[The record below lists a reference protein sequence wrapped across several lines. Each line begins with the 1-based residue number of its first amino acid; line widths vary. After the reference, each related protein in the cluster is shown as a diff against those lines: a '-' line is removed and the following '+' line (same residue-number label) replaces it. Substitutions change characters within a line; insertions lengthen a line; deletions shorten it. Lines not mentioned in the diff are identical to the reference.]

1 MTKQGVVSMRRLLAI
16 VMFGLAALAAPATAQ
31 EWEKYEFS
39 AQPLAEGLTW
49 LRGPGGNVVACHGP
63 DGVLLVDTDYQRMT
77 EKLKG
82 AVAALGAGPVKFVV
96 NTHWHFDHVGG
107 DSAFARD
114 GALIIAHPNLRTRME
129 RGQSITVIDETV
141 APAPAVA
148 LPRLTFTDSLTL
160 HLNGET
166 IEIRHPRRAHTDG
179 DAVVRFRRADV
190 IHAGDLWFH
199 GGYPFVDV
207 SSGGD
212 IDGLIGAIDVI
223 IAAAGDSTRIVPGHG
238 PVGTKVD
245 LAAHRA
251 MLQEFRD
258 IVAREIAAG
267 KDLATIIAEKPTARL
282 DEVWG
287 KRMFPP
293 EAFTEMVYRS
303 LQRD

>member
-1 MTKQGVVSMRRLLAI
+1 MRCALLI
-16 VMFGLAALAAPATAQ
+16 VLCGLAALAMPAAAQ
-31 EWEKYEFS
+31 DWEKYDF
-39 AQPLAEGLTW
+39 AARPLADGLTW

-63 DGVLLVDTDYQRMT
+63 DGVLLVDADYAPMVG
-77 EKLKG
+77 KLLA
-82 AVAALGAGPVKFVV
+82 AVATLDAGPAKYVI

-107 DSAFARD
+107 DSALACN
-114 GALIIAHPNLRTRME
+114 GALVIAQDDLRVRMAK
-129 RGQSITVIDETV
+129 GQTIAIIDETI

-148 LPRLTFTDSLTL
+148 LPRLTFPDSLTL

-166 IEIRHPRRAHTDG
+166 IEVWHPRHAHTDG

-212 IDGLIGAIDVI
+212 IDGVI
-223 IAAAGDSTRIVPGHG
+223 AGLAVILAAAGDSTRIVPGHG
-238 PVGTKVD
+238 AVGTKVD

-258 IVAREIAAG
+258 IIAGEIAAG
-267 KDLATIIAEKPTARL
+267 KDLATILAEQPTARL
-282 DEVWG
+282 DAVWG
-287 KRMFPP
+287 GTMFPP

-303 LQRD
+303 LRRD

>member
-1 MTKQGVVSMRRLLAI
+1 MRRSLAI
-16 VMFGLAALAAPATAQ
+16 VMLGLAVLAAPAAAQ
-31 EWEKYEFS
+31 EWEKYEF
-39 AQPLAEGLTW
+39 ATQALAEGLAW

-63 DGVLLVDTDYQRMT
+63 DGVLLVDADYEQMTD
-77 EKLKG
+77 KLQA

-107 DSAFARD
+107 DAALARA
-114 GALIIAHPNLRTRME
+114 GAAIIAHPNLRTRME
-129 RGQSITVIDETV
+129 KGQTIAVIDEQI

-166 IEIRHPRRAHTDG
+166 IEIWHPRRAHTDG
-179 DAVVRFRRADV
+179 DAVLRFRRADV

-212 IDGLIGAIDVI
+212 IDGLIAAIDVI

-238 PVGTKVD
+238 AAGTKVD

-267 KDLATIIAEKPTARL
+267 RDLATIIAEKPTARL
-282 DEVWG
+282 DAVWG

-303 LQRD
+303 LKRD

>member
-1 MTKQGVVSMRRLLAI
+1 MRRALAI
-16 VMFGLAALAAPATAQ
+16 VMFGLAALAAPAAAQ
-31 EWEKYEFS
+31 EWDKYEFS
-39 AQPLAEGLTW
+39 ARPLGEGLTW
-49 LRGPGGNVVACHGP
+49 LRGAGGNVVACHGP
-63 DGVLLVDTDYQRMT
+63 DGVLLVDTDYEQMT
-77 EKLKG
+77 GKLVA
-82 AVAALGAGPVKFVV
+82 AVAALGAGPATFVV

-107 DSAFARD
+107 NETLARG
-114 GALIIAHPNLRTRME
+114 GATIIAHPHARERME
-129 RGQSITVIDETV
+129 KGQTIAAIDETI
-141 APAPAVA
+141 APAPAGA

-166 IEIRHPRRAHTDG
+166 IEIWHPRRAHTDG

-212 IDGLIGAIDVI
+212 IDGLIAAIDVI

-267 KDLATIIAEKPTARL
+267 KDLAAIVAAKPTARL
-282 DEVWG
+282 DETWG

-303 LQRD
+303 LKRD

>member
-1 MTKQGVVSMRRLLAI
+1 
-16 VMFGLAALAAPATAQ
+16 
-31 EWEKYEFS
+31 
-39 AQPLAEGLTW
+39 
-49 LRGPGGNVVACHGP
+49 
-63 DGVLLVDTDYQRMT
+63 VDTDYEQMA

-82 AVAALGAGPVKFVV
+82 AVAVLGAGPVKFVV
-96 NTHWHFDHVGG
+96 NTHWHFDHTGG
-107 DSAFARD
+107 NAALTRD
-114 GALIIAHPNLRTRME
+114 GASIIAHQNLRARME
-129 RGQSITVIDETV
+129 KGQTIAIIDETV
-141 APAPAVA
+141 APSPAGA
-148 LPRLTFTDSLTL
+148 LPRLTFTDSLML
-160 HLNGET
+160 HLNGEI
-166 IEIRHPRRAHTDG
+166 IEIGHPRRAHTDG
-179 DAVVRFRRADV
+179 DAVLRFRRANV

-212 IDGLIGAIDVI
+212 IDGLIAAIDVI

-258 IVAREIAAG
+258 IVAREIVAG

-303 LQRD
+303 LKRD

>member
-1 MTKQGVVSMRRLLAI
+1 MRRALVSVLFALA
-16 VMFGLAALAAPATAQ
+16 VTAAPAAAQ
-31 EWEKYEFS
+31 EWGKYAF
-39 AQPLAEGLTW
+39 AARPLAAGLTW

-63 DGVLLVDTDYQRMT
+63 DGVLLVDADYAQMVP
-77 EKLKG
+77 KLQA
-82 AVAALGAGPVKFVV
+82 AVAALGAGPAKYVV

-107 DSAFARD
+107 DSALARD
-114 GALIIAHPNLRTRME
+114 GALVIGHANLRVRME
-129 RGQSITVIDETV
+129 RGQAIAIIDETI
-141 APAPAVA
+141 APAPAAA
-148 LPRLTFTDSLTL
+148 LPRLTFADSLTL

-166 IEIRHPRRAHTDG
+166 IVIYHARRAHTDG

-190 IHAGDLWFH
+190 IHTGDLWFH

-212 IDGLIGAIDVI
+212 IDGVIAALDVI

-238 PVGTKVD
+238 DVGTKVD

-258 IVAREIAAG
+258 IIAGEIAAG
-267 KDLATIIAEKPTARL
+267 RDLAAIVAAKPTARL
-282 DEVWG
+282 DAVWG
-287 KRMFPP
+287 GTMFPP

-303 LQRD
+303 LKRD

>member
-1 MTKQGVVSMRRLLAI
+1 MRRSFAI
-16 VMFGLAALAAPATAQ
+16 VMFGLALLAAPAVAQ

-39 AQPLAEGLTW
+39 ARPLAEGLTW

-63 DGVLLVDTDYQRMT
+63 DGVLLVDADYEQMAG
-77 EKLKG
+77 KLKV

-96 NTHWHFDHVGG
+96 NTHWHFDHTGG
-107 DSAFARD
+107 NAALARD
-114 GALIIAHPNLRTRME
+114 GALILAHPNLRARME
-129 RGQSITVIDETV
+129 KGQTIAVIDETI
-141 APAPAVA
+141 APAPAGA
-148 LPRLTFTDSLTL
+148 LPRLTFPDSLTL

-166 IEIRHPRRAHTDG
+166 VEIRHPRRTHTDG
-179 DAVVRFRRADV
+179 DAVLRFRRADV
-190 IHAGDLWFH
+190 IHTGDLWFH

-212 IDGLIGAIDVI
+212 IDGLIAAIDVI
-223 IAAAGDSTRIVPGHG
+223 LAAAGDSTQIVPGHG
-238 PVGTKVD
+238 PVGTKAD

-303 LQRD
+303 LKRD

>member
-1 MTKQGVVSMRRLLAI
+1 MRRLLAS
-16 VMFGLAALAAPATAQ
+16 VLFALAALAAPAVAQ
-31 EWEKYEFS
+31 EWEKYDF
-39 AQPLAEGLTW
+39 AAKPLAEGLTW

-63 DGVLLVDTDYQRMT
+63 DGVLLVDADYEQMAA
-77 EKLKG
+77 KLQA
-82 AVAALGAGPVKFVV
+82 AVAALGAGPAKYVV
-96 NTHWHFDHVGG
+96 NTHWHFDHTGG
-107 DSAFARD
+107 NAALA
-114 GALIIAHPNLRTRME
+114 GAGATILAHPHLRDRLE
-129 RGQSITVIDETV
+129 KGQLITILDETI
-141 APAPAVA
+141 APAPAAA
-148 LPRLTFTDSLTL
+148 LPRITFADSLTL

-190 IHAGDLWFH
+190 IHVGDLWFH

-212 IDGLIGAIDVI
+212 IDGLIAAIDDV
-223 IAAAGDSTRIVPGHG
+223 IAAVGDSTRIVPGHG
-238 PVGTKVD
+238 AVGTKAD

-258 IVAREIAAG
+258 IIAGEIAAG
-267 KDLATIIAEKPTARL
+267 RDLAAIVAAKPTARL

-303 LQRD
+303 LKRD